1 MKPLLAHVVY
11 CAKRQLTPDVQRAA
25 FLPTAFTLLVKG
37 KMDDYVALPK
47 NRLGVGINLLCY

>member
-47 NRLGVGINLLCY
+47 IA